1 MESGERAQ
9 AVLSF
14 VGNSGTENIS
24 THSHHLVK
32 KTRGPPQISVFYYET
47 RPHLC
52 PQFEPLDSLKMESA
66 WVCKAFPEGFSSFL
80 HSFKSGALLTVLSQ
94 AQATCKWAMSGSSPG
109 VESGRGGAGCRRL
122 RTAGG
127 EAFSCLLSS
136 RRASPSAAGEP
147 GRGEDLGPH
156 TWDIIFL

>member
-1 MESGERAQ
+1 MESGERTQ

-14 VGNSGTENIS
+14 VGNLGMENIS

-47 RPHLC
+47 RSHLC
-52 PQFEPLDSLKMESA
+52 HQFELLDSLKMESA

-80 HSFKSGALLTVLSQ
+80 RSFRSGALLSVLSQ
-94 AQATCKWAMSGSSPG
+94 AQATCKWATSGSSPG
-109 VESGRGGAGCRRL
+109 VESGGGGAGSRRL
-122 RTAGG
+122 QTAGG

-136 RRASPSAAGEP
+136 RRASPSAAGE
-147 GRGEDLGPH
+147 LGPH
-156 TWDIIFL
+156 TWDTIFL